1 MLSRCGKP
9 IPAASFI
16 TATDLLRISELFYS
30 IQGEST
36 WAGLP
41 CAFIRLTGCNLRCNY
56 CDADYTWSEPGRE
69 YSVARI
75 MQWLERYPGVLT
87 EITGGEPLLQDD
99 IHLLT
104 RQLIDKRHQVLIETN
119 GTISLAKI
127 HPQAVVIMDIK
138 CPDSGMGEKFH
149 QQNIDL
155 LRQRQNSGCRD
166 EIKFVLSSDADFD
179 WAIDFVRKYDLHL
192 LAPVL
197 FSPVAGKLAPRRL
210 AERILASN
218 LPIRLQLQL
227 HTLLWPD
234 QKRGV

>member
-1 MLSRCGKP
+1 MRSRCGKP

-16 TATDLLRISELFYS
+16 TVTDPLRISELFYS

-41 CAFIRLTGCNLRCNY
+41 CAFIRLAGCNLRCSY

-69 YSVARI
+69 YSTARI

-99 IHLLT
+99 VHLLT
-104 RQLIDKRHQVLIETN
+104 QQLIDNRHQVLIETN
-119 GTISLAKI
+119 GTISLAKV
-127 HPQAVVIMDIK
+127 HSQAVVIMDIK
-138 CPDSGMGEKFH
+138 CPGSGMSEKFH
-149 QQNIDL
+149 QRNIDL
-155 LRQRQNSGCRD
+155 LRQRRNLGCRD
-166 EIKFVLSSDADFD
+166 EIKFVLCSEADCD
-179 WAIDFVRKYDLHL
+179 WAIDFVQKNDLHL
-192 LAPVL
+192 LTPVL
-197 FSPVAGKLAPRRL
+197 FSPVAGQLAPRRL
-210 AERILASN
+210 AERILAAN

-234 QKRGV
+234 KKRGV